1 MRIVGLGEGGA
12 LDQMKAD
19 AATPK
24 IEVLHLGPDGV
35 LRRQQPP
42 GSGPPDLKQLGDRV
56 KWLLEKR
63 SFGNPNRSNSTGVN
77 ALDAK
82 IGAAIGYTTRLCQN
96 RFVSIDPQRLAKIA
110 EVLDSN
116 LEWLVTGRGPW
127 QRLPEYVDAPE
138 DGRARW
144 EAIRF
149 AKVCGFSGAAVR
161 YGETLH
167 LKKRGDA
174 PTAEEWFE
182 MIRLREQQ
190 IRSGLVEDDP
200 EPGSDREP
208 QHFYELPPGY
218 DPNELGAELDA
229 REPADLVDDEP

>member
-1 MRIVGLGEGGA
+1 
-12 LDQMKAD
+12 MKTN
-19 AATPK
+19 AASPK
-24 IEVLHLGPDGV
+24 IQVFELGPDGV
-35 LRRQQPP
+35 LRPEQPP
-42 GSGPPDLKQLGDRV
+42 GSGPPELNTLGDRV

-82 IGAAIGYTTRLCQN
+82 IGAAIGYTTRLVQN
-96 RFVSIDPQRLAKIA
+96 RFVSIDPRRLAKIA

-127 QRLPEYVDAPE
+127 QRLPEYVDVPE

-149 AKVCGFSGAAVR
+149 AKVCGFSRAAIR

-167 LKKRGDA
+167 LKKKGEA

-200 EPGSDREP
+200 EPPSEGEP
-208 QHFYELPPGY
+208 ALYDLPPGY
-218 DPNELGAELDA
+218 DPNEELDAELDA
-229 REPADLVDDEP
+229 REDPELAADDNP